1 MDIIRKKKPWYF
13 KYRYYLILG
22 TILLVGFIYLII
34 LALGPSRI
42 YIDTDKVQIAEV
54 RYGDF
59 VEYVDVE
66 GIVQPIFTLMVNADE
81 EGNIERI
88 VAEEGGL
95 LNKGDTI
102 LTLTNRNL
110 MHEIEDQRDEWNKQ
124 RISFQEKQL
133 EMEQKSLTLKQ
144 QMLEATYELKK
155 VEKNYALEKE
165 EFSMGIRS
173 KAQLE
178 VAKDEYQYKTAST
191 NLKIQSLQSDSAMT
205 IVRKE
210 LLRNDYNREQKK
222 WERYLQRT
230 VNLVVRAP
238 IDGQLSLIK
247 VIPGQRVNAGEN
259 VAEIKILSQF
269 KVHALLSEYYIDRV
283 TTGLPATIS
292 YQGKQF
298 TLKVSRV
305 VPEVKD
311 RMFEVDLIFTSE
323 MPENVRLGKSFRV
336 QIELGQP
343 EQAIVIPRG
352 NFYQETGGKW
362 IYKLTADKS
371 RAKRVPLTI
380 GRQNPQQYEIM
391 EGLSPGDWVITTGYD
406 TFGDVEELI
415 IK

>member
-110 MHEIEDQRDEWNKQ
+110 MHEIEDLRDEWNKQ

-230 VNLVVRAP
+230 GNLVVRAP

-371 RAKRVPLTI
+371 RTKRVPLTI

>member
-110 MHEIEDQRDEWNKQ
+110 MHEIEDLRDEWNKQ

-230 VNLVVRAP
+230 GNLVVRAP

-269 KVHALLSEYYIDRV
+269 KVHALSRKTVY
-283 TTGLPATIS
+283 TKS
-292 YQGKQF
+292 KQGCPG
-298 TLKVSRV
+298 S
-305 VPEVKD
+305 
-311 RMFEVDLIFTSE
+311 
-323 MPENVRLGKSFRV
+323 
-336 QIELGQP
+336 
-343 EQAIVIPRG
+343 
-352 NFYQETGGKW
+352 
-362 IYKLTADKS
+362 
-371 RAKRVPLTI
+371 KRP
-380 GRQNPQQYEIM
+380 
-391 EGLSPGDWVITTGYD
+391 
-406 TFGDVEELI
+406 DV
-415 IK
+415 

>member
-110 MHEIEDQRDEWNKQ
+110 MHEIEDLRDEWNKQ

-144 QMLEATYELKK
+144 QMLEATYALKK
-155 VEKNYALEKE
+155 AEKNYTLEK
-165 EFSMGIRS
+165 
-173 KAQLE
+173 
-178 VAKDEYQYKTAST
+178 
-191 NLKIQSLQSDSAMT
+191 
-205 IVRKE
+205 
-210 LLRNDYNREQKK
+210 
-222 WERYLQRT
+222 
-230 VNLVVRAP
+230 
-238 IDGQLSLIK
+238 
-247 VIPGQRVNAGEN
+247 
-259 VAEIKILSQF
+259 
-269 KVHALLSEYYIDRV
+269 
-283 TTGLPATIS
+283 
-292 YQGKQF
+292 
-298 TLKVSRV
+298 
-305 VPEVKD
+305 
-311 RMFEVDLIFTSE
+311 
-323 MPENVRLGKSFRV
+323 
-336 QIELGQP
+336 
-343 EQAIVIPRG
+343 
-352 NFYQETGGKW
+352 
-362 IYKLTADKS
+362 
-371 RAKRVPLTI
+371 
-380 GRQNPQQYEIM
+380 
-391 EGLSPGDWVITTGYD
+391 
-406 TFGDVEELI
+406 
-415 IK
+415 